1 MKKRDTKRAVSVIN
15 AYTMDMIEYCDAI
28 IDWGHVVAVI
38 ERERKNKEI
47 SKYARQ
53 REVLRK
59 VLGPNRK

>member
-1 MKKRDTKRAVSVIN
+1 
-15 AYTMDMIEYCDAI
+15 MIEYCDAI

-53 REVLRK
+53 REVIRK
-59 VLGPNRK
+59 GLKSNKK

>member
-1 MKKRDTKRAVSVIN
+1 MM
-15 AYTMDMIEYCDAI
+15 YEYCEAI

-59 VLGPNRK
+59 VLKSNKK

>member
-1 MKKRDTKRAVSVIN
+1 
-15 AYTMDMIEYCDAI
+15 
-28 IDWGHVVAVI
+28 VAVI

-59 VLGPNRK
+59 VL

>member
-1 MKKRDTKRAVSVIN
+1 MM
-15 AYTMDMIEYCDAI
+15 YEYCDAI

-53 REVLRK
+53 REVIRK
-59 VLGPNRK
+59 ALGPKSK

>member
-1 MKKRDTKRAVSVIN
+1 
-15 AYTMDMIEYCDAI
+15 MIEYCDAI

-53 REVLRK
+53 REVIRR
-59 VLGPNRK
+59 VLGPKRK